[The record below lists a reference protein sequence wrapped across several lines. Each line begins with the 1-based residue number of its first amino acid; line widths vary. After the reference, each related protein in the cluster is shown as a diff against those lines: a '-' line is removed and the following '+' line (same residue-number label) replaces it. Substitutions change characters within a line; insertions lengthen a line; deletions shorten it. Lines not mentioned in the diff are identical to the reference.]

1 MHLENT
7 PRFYFSSAG
16 YICDSK
22 EYTKLA
28 RLQDKNGW
36 REYGQVLCEELNA
49 RPDNAIEIIKAYKAH
64 LE

>member
-1 MHLENT
+1 MSTN

-16 YICDSK
+16 YICDNQ

-28 RLQDKNGW
+28 RLQDKDGW
-36 REYGQVLCEELNA
+36 REYGRAICEELNA
-49 RPDNAIEIIKAYKAH
+49 RPSNALNIIKMWKTH